1 MSMSIPSD
9 TFTYARQ
16 WSECFV
22 ETGTHRGLGLLA
34 ATYAR
39 FERMHTCEI
48 DPVLKWEAQ
57 NNMGT
62 QFGKIHYYLGDSGTM
77 LTKMLEAADE
87 RCAVLLDAHVMGDDP
102 DVADGCPLR
111 GELIALINAD
121 RDDHLVLIDDIDL
134 CGTPRLGGITLSE
147 VLAAL
152 KIVNPAYS
160 FALLNGIRP
169 KMLLVA
175 YPPHCP
181 PSPHGYPVE
190 IPQPQ
195 RP

>member
-77 LTKMLEAADE
+77 LTRMLEAADE
-87 RCAVLLDAHVMGDDP
+87 RCAVLLDAHMMGED
-102 DVADGCPLR
+102 AEAGKCPLR
-111 GELIALINAD
+111 EELLALVDGD
-121 RDDHLVLIDDIDL
+121 RDDHLILIDDIDL
-134 CGTPRLGGITLSE
+134 CGTPRLGWITLDE
-147 VLAAL
+147 VRAAL
-152 KIVNPAYS
+152 RRVNPAYS
-160 FALLNGIRP
+160 FSLLNGIRP

-175 YPPHCP
+175 SPPHCP
-181 PSPHGYPVE
+181 LSPHACPL
-190 IPQPQ
+190 P
-195 RP
+195 